1 MRVKM
6 DKKQIYLGLVR
17 EWSERMN
24 LVAKSTLADLESRHW
39 DDSAQLAEFIEGDPF
54 IIDLGSGA
62 GFPGVV
68 LAILGFRVICVESIA
83 KKANFLIEVKN
94 RLGLDNLTVWNDRI
108 ENKMP
113 EIQRT
118 ARREGSLGRAIIFTA
133 RAFASLD
140 KILSLTKSVKNAE
153 YLLLKGRTVEDEIA
167 QARRKFRF
175 DYKLTPSKFGD
186 GFVVEIRS

>member
-1 MRVKM
+1 M